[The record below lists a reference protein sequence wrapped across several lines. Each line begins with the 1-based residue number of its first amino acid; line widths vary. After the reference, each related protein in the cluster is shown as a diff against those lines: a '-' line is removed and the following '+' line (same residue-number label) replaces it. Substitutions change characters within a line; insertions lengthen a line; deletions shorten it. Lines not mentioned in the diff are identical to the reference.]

1 MTSTPHTGS
10 KEVIQLS
17 IDATDEKIEV
27 GRVIGDV
34 GDPNEGPTVVVIGG
48 MHGNEHSGVFAL
60 HKIFEILEKDQL
72 KTKGRLI
79 GLVGNLKALEQ
90 RKRFLSRD
98 LNRLWTVDNMLRL
111 VQNKLNGTADDP
123 EIKEQVILYER
134 IRNIINSSNGPF
146 YFIDLHTTSA
156 ESMPFVVINDTLSNR
171 TFALDMPTHVIIGIE
186 EFIDGPLLSF
196 MNEVGHVSI
205 GFEAGQHD
213 ELSSIENA
221 YDLVWNAMHVTG
233 LLDLELAPRGKEHYT
248 RLKRSM
254 EGEQMIFEVRERF
267 EVQPKS
273 SFTMKPGFINFQKIH
288 KGELLAECD
297 GKELLAK
304 ENGRVFM
311 PLYQTQGVDG
321 YFLIGKVSKFWLGLS
336 SVLRKTRSE
345 RILRLLPGVR
355 KMDKDSHTL
364 VVDRRV
370 AAFLATEIFHILGYR
385 RKKVAGTKMFFIRR
399 SINHPELLSKN

>member
-17 IDATDEKIEV
+17 IDATDEQIEV

-34 GDPNEGPTVVVIGG
+34 GDPDQGPTVVVIGG

-60 HKIFEILEKDQL
+60 HKIFEMLQRDQL

-79 GLVGNLKALEQ
+79 GLAGNLKALAQ

-98 LNRLWTVDNMLRL
+98 LNRLWTADNMLRM
-111 VQNKLNGTADDP
+111 VQNKLNGTTDDP
-123 EIKEQVILYER
+123 EIKEQIILYER
-134 IRNIINSSNGPF
+134 IRNILNSGNGPF

-156 ESMPFVVINDTLSNR
+156 ESIPFVVINDTLSNR
-171 TFALDMPTHVIIGIE
+171 AFALDMPSHVIIGIE

-213 ELSSIENA
+213 SLSSIENA

-233 LLDLELAPRGKEHYT
+233 LLDIGSAPRGNGHYT
-248 RLKRSM
+248 RLKKAM

-267 EVQPKS
+267 EVQPS
-273 SFTMKPGFINFQKIH
+273 SVFKMKPGFINFQKIH
-288 KGELLAECD
+288 KGESLADCD
-297 GKELLAK
+297 GRELRAQ
-304 ENGRVFM
+304 ESGRVFM
-311 PLYQTQGVDG
+311 PLYQDQGVDG
-321 YFLIGKVSKFWLGLS
+321 YFLIRKVSKFWLGLS

-370 AAFLATEIFHILGYR
+370 AAFLATEIFHVLGYR
-385 RKKVAGTKMFFIRR
+385 RKKKVGSKLFFIRR
-399 SINHPELLSKN
+399 SITHPELLA